1 MKLHNFYN
9 ADKLYCTM
17 ALKPLKTEDSTYTFF
32 DDEYREAMHSL
43 SGAYREALY
52 MHVLPS
58 RVLEKEGTVCVLD
71 VGLGLGYNVLA
82 LLYEARK
89 RNDNAFYHIVSFE
102 KNPAIPCT
110 METIMFHDDRDELY
124 KLIRKAAIEKEV
136 TTAWYNH
143 VVLYGD
149 ARKLIASMP
158 EDYFDAVFHDP
169 FSPAKNPELW
179 TVDFFKKIY
188 HVCRDDGIVTTYSA
202 AFHIRAAMHQAGFRV
217 GIGPQVGRKKE
228 GTIATRKNA
237 DVVPLGDDYFTA
249 LKTMAK
255 AIPFTDELLCDDPE
269 LIRQR
274 RHEAMH
280 DFKKD
285 HQALE

>member
-1 MKLHNFYN
+1 
-9 ADKLYCTM
+9 M

-89 RNDNAFYHIVSFE
+89 RNANAFYHIVSFE
-102 KNPAIPCT
+102 KNPAMPCT

-136 TTAWYNH
+136 TTAWFNH

-179 TVDFFKKIY
+179 TVDFLKRCIMYAGMTVLLPPILRHSIY
-188 HVCRDDGIVTTYSA
+188 ALQC
-202 AFHIRAAMHQAGFRV
+202 IRLVLQWALVHRWDAK
-217 GIGPQVGRKKE
+217 KKE
-228 GTIATRKNA
+228 LSPQGKMQMLFHWAMI
-237 DVVPLGDDYFTA
+237 
-249 LKTMAK
+249 
-255 AIPFTDELLCDDPE
+255 ILL
-269 LIRQR
+269 
-274 RHEAMH
+274 H
-280 DFKKD
+280 
-285 HQALE
+285 